1 MIDLPWLQT
10 HIHTHTIMQMP
21 THTHTRAH
29 ALTHTNTLFSDKL
42 LF

>member
-10 HIHTHTIMQMP
+10 HIHTQYYANAQTD
-21 THTHTRAH
+21 T
-29 ALTHTNTLFSDKL
+29 LTHTNTLFSDKL